1 MSEEVKRKR
10 GHPKTDDPRIKEVRV
25 RLTEE
30 EFDRLTRYAERSG
43 RTKSDILRSAIS
55 EATTVNDWA
64 WDDSHCRTPE
74 RRAAFFGDFMD

>member
-1 MSEEVKRKR
+1 MSEEVKRKCGR
-10 GHPKTDDPRIKEVRV
+10 PKTDDARIKVVRV

-43 RTKSDILRSAIS
+43 RTKSDILRSTIS

>member
-10 GHPKTDDPRIKEVRV
+10 GYPKTDDARIKEVRV

-55 EATTVNDWA
+55 EDTTVNDSA
-64 WDDSHCRTPE
+64 WDDSHCRTSKE
-74 RRAAFFGDFMD
+74 RAAFFGDFMD

>member
-1 MSEEVKRKR
+1 MSEEVKCKR
-10 GHPKTDDPRIKEVRV
+10 GRPKTKGTRRKEVRV
-25 RLTEE
+25 RLTDE

-55 EATTVNDWA
+55 DATMIQRRS

-74 RRAAFFGDFMD
+74 ERAAFFGDFMD